1 MTHFVKYL
9 FGRPRRWRREMTQ
22 AERVQGACA
31 AQNGFPLCQLHR
43 INDGV
48 NGDDDD
54 DDGVRQAAKELEYDS
69 LKPIQ
74 ELTILFLEGFLPQKT
89 SLALNKILCIVIGVV

>member
-31 AQNGFPLCQLHR
+31 AQNGFPLCQLQR

-48 NGDDDD
+48 NGDDEDDDED
-54 DDGVRQAAKELEYDS
+54 DDGVRQVVVSNKL
-69 LKPIQ
+69 LK
-74 ELTILFLEGFLPQKT
+74 
-89 SLALNKILCIVIGVV
+89 S

>member
-1 MTHFVKYL
+1 
-9 FGRPRRWRREMTQ
+9 MTQ

-48 NGDDDD
+48 NGDDED
-54 DDGVRQAAKELEYDS
+54 DDGVRQVVVSNKL
-69 LKPIQ
+69 LK
-74 ELTILFLEGFLPQKT
+74 
-89 SLALNKILCIVIGVV
+89 S

>member
-48 NGDDDD
+48 NGDDGD
-54 DDGVRQAAKELEYDS
+54 DDGDLLVRRISHLD
-69 LKPIQ
+69 L
-74 ELTILFLEGFLPQKT
+74 ILFRSRLISK
-89 SLALNKILCIVIGVV
+89 GVWRFTL

>member
-1 MTHFVKYL
+1 
-9 FGRPRRWRREMTQ
+9 MTQ

-48 NGDDDD
+48 NGDDED

-89 SLALNKILCIVIGVV
+89 SLALNKIFCIVIGVV

>member
-1 MTHFVKYL
+1 
-9 FGRPRRWRREMTQ
+9 MTQ

-74 ELTILFLEGFLPQKT
+74 ELTILFLEGFLPQKNI
-89 SLALNKILCIVIGVV
+89 SCAQ